1 MNGLFYVSLST
12 LNFTSSIAMKDLD
25 QQTKSIYL
33 KDYKAPDFLI
43 GHVDLT
49 FELNEEQTRVLS
61 TIQLQ
66 KQSTSESNSLVLA
79 GENLQLGEVKID
91 GALIDSTAYA
101 VTDAELTLLNVPDS
115 FNLEIETFIKP
126 QENLSL
132 EGLFKS
138 SGNYC
143 TQCEAEGFRK
153 ITYFLDRPDVMALF
167 TTTII
172 ADKKKYPVLLSN
184 GNPVESGDYDD
195 GRHWAKWYDPFKKP
209 CYLFALVAGDLA
221 FIEDHYTTTSGTD
234 VQLRI
239 YVQHHNIDKCD
250 FAMVSLKK
258 SMQWDEET
266 FAREY
271 DLTVYNIVAV
281 DDFNMGAMENKG
293 LNVFNSKYVLAKQD
307 TATDADFIGI
317 EGVIGHEYFH
327 NWSGNRVTCRD
338 WFQLT
343 LKEGLTVFRDQQF
356 TADMNSS
363 APKRIDDVNILRTAQ
378 FAEDAGPMAH
388 PIQPDSYQEINNFYT
403 VTVYN
408 KGAEIIRM
416 IHTLLGKEK
425 FRQGMDLYFER
436 YDGQAV
442 TTEEFVAA
450 MEDVSRLDLKQ
461 FRHWYKQAGTPEV
474 TVVENFDVNE
484 KTYTLTLSQSTPATP
499 GQDEK
504 LPFHIP
510 VKISLSDKNSQAM
523 SLQMGDSVSSD
534 NAVLNFTQSEQRFE
548 FKNITEKPVLSILQG
563 YSAPVKVNFERDDEE
578 LAFCMSHEKDDF
590 NRWEAGQ
597 QLSTRLILSLVKSI
611 NSGNEL
617 SLPDYYIAACKKTLN
632 DETLDKALI
641 ARALTLPSLVY
652 IGEMMP
658 VIDVDAIHQAREFI
672 YSDLAQNLESD
683 LLNVYQANVQ
693 HAYDLSPASMA
704 ERFLRN
710 QALSYLMYREDQ
722 GESLAKQQYQ
732 SADNMTDQMAAF
744 RSLVHHETAS
754 SNEVIDAF
762 YQQWKQD
769 NLVMDKWFTVQ
780 ATAPYLLSSASGDS
794 PATDRITRLFEH
806 EDFDIKNPNR
816 VRALLGAFCAGNPL
830 CFHDVSGFGYDL
842 LGKYIET
849 IDIMN
854 PQIASRLCVPLTRWK
869 RFSER
874 RQQLMKS
881 ELQRLIL
888 LPTLS
893 KDVSE
898 LVEKS
903 LK

>member
-1 MNGLFYVSLST
+1 
-12 LNFTSSIAMKDLD
+12 MKDMD
-25 QQTKSIYL
+25 QQVKTICLS
-33 KDYKAPDFLI
+33 DYKRPDFLI
-43 GHVDLT
+43 DRVALS
-49 FELNEEQTRVLS
+49 FELNEEKTRVVS
-61 TIQLQ
+61 IMQLKRQ
-66 KQSTSESNSLVLA
+66 ALGESSPLVLS
-79 GENLQLGEVKID
+79 GECLELGEVKI
-91 GALIDSTAYA
+91 GNALIDDSSYT
-101 VTDAELTLLNVPDS
+101 VTDTTLTLLDVPET
-115 FNLEIETFIKP
+115 FTLEIETFIKP
-126 QENLSL
+126 QENFSL

-172 ADKKKYPVLLSN
+172 ADKAKYPVLLSN
-184 GNPVESGDYDD
+184 GNLLEAGDYED
-195 GRHWAKWYDPFKKP
+195 GRHWAKWQDPYKKP

-221 FIEDHYTTTSGTD
+221 FIEDHYETLSGRH

-250 FAMVSLKK
+250 FAMLSLKK

-266 FAREY
+266 FGREY
-271 DLTVYNIVAV
+271 DLDIYNIVAV

-307 TATDADFIGI
+307 TATDTDFMGI

-356 TADMNSS
+356 TADMNSA

-408 KGAEIIRM
+408 KGAEVIRM
-416 IHTLLGKEK
+416 IYTLLGVDK
-425 FRQGMDLYFER
+425 FRQGMDLYFAR
-436 YDGQAV
+436 FDGQAV
-442 TTEEFVAA
+442 TTEEFISA
-450 MEDVSRLDLKQ
+450 MEEASQLDLSQ
-461 FRHWYKQAGTPEV
+461 FRRWYKQAGTPEV
-474 TVVENFDVNE
+474 TVKENYDANE
-484 KTYTLTLSQSTPATP
+484 KIYRLELSQSTPATP
-499 GQDEK
+499 GQEVK

-510 VKISLSDKNSQAM
+510 VKISLIAKNIKPVP
-523 SLQMGDSVSSD
+523 LQLDSTHEET
-534 NAVLNFTQSEQRFE
+534 ATVLNFTQNEQQFE
-548 FKNITEKPVLSILQG
+548 FKNISEKPVISILQG
-563 YSAPVKVNFERDDEE
+563 YSAPVKLNFARDDEE
-578 LAFCMSHEKDDF
+578 LAFCMAHETDDF

-597 QLSTRLILSLVKSI
+597 QLSTRLILSLVDSI
-611 NSGNEL
+611 NTGGEL
-617 SLPDYYIAACKKTLN
+617 LLPDYYVNACEKIVN
-632 DETLDKALI
+632 DKTLDKALI
-641 ARALTLPSLVY
+641 ARALTLPSLMY

-658 VIDVDAIHQAREFI
+658 VVDVDAIFQAREFI
-672 YSDLAQNLESD
+672 YTQLAQKLESV
-683 LLNVYQANVQ
+683 LLGVYQENSQ
-693 HAYDLSPASMA
+693 DEYNLSPESMGK
-704 ERFLRN
+704 RFLRN
-710 QALSYLMYREDQ
+710 QALSYLMYLGEQ
-722 GESLAKQQYQ
+722 GELLAKQQYR

-744 RSLVHHETAS
+744 KSLVHHETAS
-754 SNEVIDAF
+754 SEETTMAF
-762 YQQWKQD
+762 YQQWKRD

-780 ATAPYLLSSASGDS
+780 ATAPYLMANASAK
-794 PATDRITRLFEH
+794 ARVKQLFEH
-806 EDFDIKNPNR
+806 KDFDIKNPNR
-816 VRALLGAFCAGNPL
+816 VRSLLGAFCSANPV
-830 CFHDVSGFGYDL
+830 CFHDVSGFGYEL
-842 LGKYIET
+842 LEEYIEK
-849 IDIMN
+849 IDVMN

-869 RFSER
+869 RYNET

-881 ELQRLIL
+881 ALQRLIS
-888 LPTLS
+888 LPALS
-893 KDVSE
+893 NDVSE